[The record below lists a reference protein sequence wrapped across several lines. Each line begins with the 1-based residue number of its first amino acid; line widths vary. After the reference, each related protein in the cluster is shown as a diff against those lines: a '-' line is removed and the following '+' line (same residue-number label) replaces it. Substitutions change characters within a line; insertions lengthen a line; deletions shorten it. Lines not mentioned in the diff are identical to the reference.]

1 MVRFQWPRRGAAAR
15 AGSVVS
21 AEVEDDD
28 VNEDARSAIVEP
40 GVLIGA
46 SLDGSSKFDKIR
58 NNGPTSAFRQLLHLP
73 KEEPQQRNGTIE
85 DFAKRHSQELTDKS
99 KILSSEVESGP
110 PLSCCPNDPPV
121 LLGANGENDKTQP
134 EETIEPAA
142 AAGTT
147 RLDGKDNEDFIA
159 NRSGLEGGAFLA
171 AAKAPTAATAA
182 RPPPRPPSMFHLK
195 RWSPPRRTVP
205 VAESSNS
212 FPRVVKHANSSDL
225 EATQVSDADLG
236 DVGNALDRKSSNG
249 NIDGSVGSVNSL
261 NHYNN
266 NSNNAKD
273 LDDDDDQEVQSA
285 ANISNSNS
293 NGEAG
298 IEMSLRQ
305 YRRRSYMARM
315 ASWRDSL
322 QDLKRR
328 RRRCFW
334 STVALLVLVLLLIV
348 ILASS
353 CGGGRCSSSQKSAA
367 AASTTSETVD
377 PKFGR
382 LTRAP
387 NASPTSAPAAAATT
401 DDDAVVNQQD
411 PLDALLGGSNPN
423 IVIFTPTMSTS
434 EIQAAADA
442 IFNLQQNNEMG
453 TERYT
458 IYFLPGSYGSYEEPL
473 YLQIGYYTEVAG
485 LGATPEDVMV
495 YGKIEVYNR
504 CFQPDPYK
512 QGLFVPGDG
521 SGLCFALNSFW
532 RSLSNL
538 SIQIVSL
545 NQDSCRATALF
556 WAVSQAVSM
565 RRVDIRG
572 GDVSLMDYCTS
583 TLLCK
588 SDVLTLCS
596 FVHVPGPS
604 WRNLSHI

>member
-21 AEVEDDD
+21 AEIENDA
-28 VNEDARSAIVEP
+28 NEDARSAIVEP

-46 SLDGSSKFDKIR
+46 SLEGGSKFDKIR
-58 NNGPTSAFRQLLHLP
+58 NNGPTSAFRQLFHLP

-85 DFAKRHSQELTDKS
+85 DFAIGRSQELTGKS
-99 KILSSEVESGP
+99 KTLSSEVESGP
-110 PLSCCPNDPPV
+110 PLSCRPNDLPV
-121 LLGANGENDKTQP
+121 LLGANGENDKTEP
-134 EETIEPAA
+134 ETIQPAA
-142 AAGTT
+142 ASGTT

-159 NRSGLEGGAFLA
+159 NRSGIEGGAFIA
-171 AAKAPTAATAA
+171 IAAKAPTAATAA
-182 RPPPRPPSMFHLK
+182 RPPLRPPSMFHLK
-195 RWSPPRRTVP
+195 RWSPPRRAVP

-212 FPRVVKHANSSDL
+212 FPRVVKHANSGDL
-225 EATQVSDADLG
+225 EATQVSDADLA

-249 NIDGSVGSVNSL
+249 NNEGSVGSGNSL

-266 NSNNAKD
+266 NSNSAKD
-273 LDDDDDQEVQSA
+273 LDLDDDDQEVQSA

-305 YRRRSYMARM
+305 YRRRSYLARM
-315 ASWRDSL
+315 ASWRDSV

-334 STVALLVLVLLLIV
+334 STVALLVLGLLLIV

-353 CGGGRCSSSQKSAA
+353 CGGGKCSSSQKSAA
-367 AASTTSETVD
+367 AASTTAETVD

-387 NASPTSAPAAAATT
+387 NASPSAPTPAPDAAT
-401 DDDAVVNQQD
+401 DDAVVNQHD

-423 IVIFTPTMSTS
+423 IVIFTPAMSTS
-434 EIQAAADA
+434 DIQAAADA

-453 TERYT
+453 TDRYT
-458 IYFLPGSYGSYEEPL
+458 IYFMPGSYGSYEEPL

-545 NQDSCRATALF
+545 NQDSCRATAMF

-583 TLLCK
+583 TLLCN
-588 SDVLTLCS
+588 SDVLLFARS
-596 FVHVPGPS
+596 MHEPGPS
-604 WRNLSHI
+604 W

>member
-1 MVRFQWPRRGAAAR
+1 MARRFQWPRRGAAAAR
-15 AGSVVS
+15 AGSAVVS

-28 VNEDARSAIVEP
+28 VNEDTRSAFVEP
-40 GVLIGA
+40 AVLIGA
-46 SLDGSSKFDKIR
+46 SLDGGSKFDTIWN
-58 NNGPTSAFRQLLHLP
+58 NNGPTPTFRQLLHLPP

-85 DFAKRHSQELTDKS
+85 DFANRHSQELTDKS
-99 KILSSEVESGP
+99 KTLSSEVESGP
-110 PLSCCPNDPPV
+110 AISCRPNY
-121 LLGANGENDKTQP
+121 ENDDDKTQR
-134 EETIEPAA
+134 EEKIQPASA
-142 AAGTT
+142 SGTT
-147 RLDGKDNEDFIA
+147 RLQADGEDSAA
-159 NRSGLEGGAFLA
+159 NRSGLEGGASIA
-171 AAKAPTAATAA
+171 ASAVGATTATAA
-182 RPPPRPPSMFHLK
+182 KLPPLRPPSMFHLK
-195 RWSPPRRTVP
+195 RWSPPRRTAVP
-205 VAESSNS
+205 VAEASSS
-212 FPRVVKHANSSDL
+212 DDYPRVVKHANSSDL

-249 NIDGSVGSVNSL
+249 NMDGSVGGSVNSL
-261 NHYNN
+261 NHCNN

-273 LDDDDDQEVQSA
+273 LDDDDQEVQSA
-285 ANISNSNS
+285 ANVSNSNS
-293 NGEAG
+293 YGEAG

-305 YRRRSYMARM
+305 YRRRYYLARM

-334 STVALLVLVLLLIV
+334 STVALLILVLLLIV

-353 CGGGRCSSSQKSAA
+353 CGGGKCSSSQQSAA
-367 AASTTSETVD
+367 AKSTTSETMD

-387 NASPTSAPAAAATT
+387 NASPSTPTSAPADAANT
-401 DDDAVVNQQD
+401 DDDAVVNQHD

-423 IVIFTPTMSTS
+423 IVVFTPTMTTS
-434 EIQAAADA
+434 DIQAAADA
-442 IFNLQQNNEMG
+442 VFNLQQNNEMG

-485 LGATPEDVMV
+485 LGATPGDVVV

-545 NQDSCRATALF
+545 NQDSCRATAMF

-583 TLLCK
+583 TLLLCK
-588 SDVLTLCS
+588 RDD
-596 FVHVPGPS
+596 
-604 WRNLSHI
+604 SH